1 MPLQKMV
8 FKLGVDRE
16 NTRYTSEG
24 GWYDCDKVRFRRG
37 MPEKIGGWNRISTN
51 SFLGIARSLFSWV
64 TLGSQ
69 KLLGIG
75 TNLKF
80 YIEQGGTYYDITPI
94 RASVSLTDPFTT
106 VSGSTTVT
114 VTDAAGGYINNDF
127 VTFSGASAVGGLTLN
142 GEFQITYLTGNTYTI
157 TASEAASSSA
167 TGGGSVTAAY
177 QVNTGPAVAEAL
189 VGWGAAGWGLGTWG
203 VGVTSTDAL
212 RLWTQSNFG
221 EDLIFAARG
230 GNLFFWDATDAL
242 TTRGVLLSSES
253 GASNVPVKV
262 NTVLVS
268 DNRFVFCFGTN
279 VLGSTDIDPM
289 LLRWSDQENAVN
301 WTPSATNQA
310 GDLRL
315 SKGSEII
322 TALQGRQEILVWTD
336 SALYALQYVGAP
348 AVWGSQTV

>member
-8 FKLGVDRE
+8 FKPGVDRE

-24 GWYDCDKVRFRRG
+24 GWYDCDKVRFRAG

-51 SFLGIARSLFSWV
+51 SFLGVCRSLFSWV

-69 KLLGIG
+69 KLLGVG

-94 RASVSLTDPFTT
+94 RASVSLTNPFTT
-106 VSGSTTVT
+106 VDGSTTVT
-114 VTDAAGGYINNDF
+114 VTDANGGYINNDF

-157 TASEAASSSA
+157 TASSAANASA

-177 QVNTGPAVAEAL
+177 QINTGPAVAETL

-203 VGVTSTDAL
+203 VGVTSTDSL

-221 EDLIFAARG
+221 
-230 GNLFFWDATDAL
+230 
-242 TTRGVLLSSES
+242 VVCS
-253 GASNVPVKV
+253 
-262 NTVLVS
+262 
-268 DNRFVFCFGTN
+268 FG
-279 VLGSTDIDPM
+279 M
-289 LLRWSDQENAVN
+289 LLMR
-301 WTPSATNQA
+301 
-310 GDLRL
+310 
-315 SKGSEII
+315 
-322 TALQGRQEILVWTD
+322 
-336 SALYALQYVGAP
+336 
-348 AVWGSQTV
+348 